1 MGRGQ
6 RGEGE
11 APNSS
16 LPASAIFGGPPLVL
30 SDQTPHKTSGCGSIA
45 KMYRDHHRPRSLSG
59 PSQGGSE
66 GPPPPKKNT
75 PTPTQPPR
83 SPRPPHSHLQPSLPS
98 GLTGGPR
105 VPAQTGSPFPG
116 EESALTPGILRC
128 RAPPPRPRSRFPVPA
143 SRPGTSPSSGLNQGG
158 LARPSRARGGERG
171 EGEGC
176 LRGMGGTVGGHTP
189 PPPPSSTC
197 WRPGEAE
204 SLELK
209 RQALSVGRGHGV
221 EVVVGQQVLTDHGG
235 GGGKEDGRAP
245 SPQICPSSLDVPLP
259 PERLRQRR
267 SWGWEGS
274 GPTHPRRG
282 CEGTSGRW
290 CVWGGVPGGGGG
302 DGTRD
307 PWNAQPVLGV

>member
-1 MGRGQ
+1 MGR
-6 RGEGE
+6 
-11 APNSS
+11 
-16 LPASAIFGGPPLVL
+16 
-30 SDQTPHKTSGCGSIA
+30 
-45 KMYRDHHRPRSLSG
+45 RD
-59 PSQGGSE
+59 
-66 GPPPPKKNT
+66 PPPKKNT

-116 EESALTPGILRC
+116 EESGLTPGILRC

-235 GGGKEDGRAP
+235 GGGGRRTGEPPLPKFVPRPSTSRSRLSGSGNAGPGGGRAP
-245 SPQICPSSLDVPLP
+245 VPH
-259 PERLRQRR
+259 
-267 SWGWEGS
+267 
-274 GPTHPRRG
+274 THGGAVRG
-282 CEGTSGRW
+282 QVADGVC
-290 CVWGGVPGGGGG
+290 GGVSPGGGG